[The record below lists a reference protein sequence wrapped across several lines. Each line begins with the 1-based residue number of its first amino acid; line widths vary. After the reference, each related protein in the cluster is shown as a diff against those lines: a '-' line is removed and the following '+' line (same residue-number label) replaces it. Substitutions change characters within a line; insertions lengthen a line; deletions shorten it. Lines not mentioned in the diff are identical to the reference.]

1 MVTATAQAQ
10 TTIPALDEV
19 IDIPCIDAYST
30 TNREQEIPVL
40 NSNNSTSATIDQET
54 EEPEDVEEMERVEG
68 VENIGSIGSIGS
80 MEAMENPEDEDED
93 DQNKID
99 QQEQELLVTRAI
111 QGDQMAFSEIVD
123 QYGTLMLRTASMIV
137 GDRDIAEDVVQDALI
152 QAWHHLAD
160 LRKAG
165 ALRPW
170 LMRIVVNQCISFKRR
185 LARTTAFMRQA
196 LSEQETDLIAQA
208 ADDHKGRMERDWD
221 LACAIESL
229 PMKQRVVIVLHYYN
243 GMTLPEMALT
253 LNTSENTLKKR
264 IQAALSNLRR
274 ILRASNAEEEN
285 SFGSGHP
292 HMIPSVA

>member
-1 MVTATAQAQ
+1 MVTATAQVQ

-19 IDIPCIDAYST
+19 IDIPCIAAYST
-30 TNREQEIPVL
+30 TSREQEIPAL
-40 NSNNSTSATIDQET
+40 NSLNSDNSASTTIDHET
-54 EEPEDVEEMERVEG
+54 EEPEDVEEMEHSEG
-68 VENIGSIGSIGS
+68 VENIGSIGSS
-80 MEAMENPEDEDED
+80 MEAMGNPEDED

-137 GDRDIAEDVVQDALI
+137 GDHDIAEDVVQDALI

-208 ADDHKGRMERDWD
+208 ADDHKGCMERDWD

-243 GMTLPEMALT
+243 SMTLPEMAQT

-274 ILRASNAEEEN
+274 ILRASNAEEES
-285 SFGSGHP
+285 SFGSGRP
-292 HMIPSVA
+292 HIVPSVA